1 MFSGRQL
8 DGYSLAKYNDC
19 MIQTDSSETALA
31 SAASGTF
38 ANAVQREIYRLVK
51 NYESC
56 DRSCMLEHG
65 VTAAQGYTLLCLPR
79 KGGMAMSDLSEAMG
93 LAGSTMTRMVDPLV
107 QKGLASRAPDNEDR
121 RIVRVALTEHGR
133 EVQRGLEKELEEFFA
148 GILAGLSEERR
159 RAILDT
165 LKLVNLL
172 FEQALAPGGDS

>member
-1 MFSGRQL
+1 
-8 DGYSLAKYNDC
+8 
-19 MIQTDSSETALA
+19 
-31 SAASGTF
+31 
-38 ANAVQREIYRLVK
+38 
-51 NYESC
+51 
-56 DRSCMLEHG
+56 
-65 VTAAQGYTLLCLPR
+65 
-79 KGGMAMSDLSEAMG
+79 MSDLSEAMG